1 MIHIIIEGILAYAA
15 TVGFGIILNIPR
27 HALNVAGWIGA
38 AGWAV
43 YELIVLRSGAQIP
56 LAQMAIGMLTAGLL
70 IGVLSNWAARVK
82 HMPVILFN
90 IPSLVPLVPG
100 GQAYQVIRNLV
111 TGHGTIALDYLG
123 QVIAIAGMIALGFLL
138 SELLVR
144 ITYRLRHT
152 LKTK

>member
-38 AGWAV
+38 AGWAI
-43 YELIVLRSGAQIP
+43 YELIVLKSGAQIS

-111 TGHGTIALDYLG
+111 TGHGNIALDYLG

-144 ITYRLRHT
+144 ITYRLRHV
-152 LKTK
+152 LKAK